1 MPNRFSTLA
10 IFVAFSAISV
20 MAYNQTVSGL
30 STDAT
35 DTSTFEAMQLV
46 GTMIEYLPL
55 LAFALVA
62 GLILTYVRGLR

>member
-30 STDAT
+30 SADAT
-35 DTSTFEAMQLV
+35 NTSTYQAMQLV
-46 GTMIEYLPL
+46 GTMIEYIPL

-62 GLILTYVRGLR
+62 GLVLTYIRGLR

>member
-20 MAYNQTVSGL
+20 MAYNQTVAGL

-35 DTSTFEAMQLV
+35 DTYTFEAMQLV

-62 GLILTYVRGLR
+62 GLVLTYVRGL

>member
-20 MAYNQTVSGL
+20 MAYNQTVAGL

-46 GTMIEYLPL
+46 RTMIEYLPL

-62 GLILTYVRGLR
+62 GLVLTYVRGL